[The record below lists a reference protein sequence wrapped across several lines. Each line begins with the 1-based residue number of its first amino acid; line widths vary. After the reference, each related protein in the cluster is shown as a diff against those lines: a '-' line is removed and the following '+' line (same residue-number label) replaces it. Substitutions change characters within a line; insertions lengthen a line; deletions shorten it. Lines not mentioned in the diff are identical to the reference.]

1 MHFTNEKGE
10 GKTTK
15 QMKTFFKYFGLFF
28 CVMSVRVV
36 SAQQAN
42 LKITD
47 NINKT
52 TKHEVA
58 IEQLSASNVVSED
71 SKVHY
76 EAGKSVKL
84 MPGFS
89 AKRGSD
95 FKANIGRIESSSRI
109 AGAETS
115 EKMDMY
121 AYPNPFD
128 SDKAVQI
135 QYYVPKAGKVTLTV
149 TNLIGL
155 NIATLVD
162 NQEVSA
168 GDHTASF
175 AGNGL
180 ASGTYLYTLKTE
192 TGAMSKKLS
201 KK

>member
-1 MHFTNEKGE
+1 
-10 GKTTK
+10 
-15 QMKTFFKYFGLFF
+15 MKTFFKYFGLFF

-58 IEQLSASNVVSED
+58 IENLSASNVVSED

-84 MPGFS
+84 LPGFS

-95 FKANIGRIESSSRI
+95 FKANIGKIESSSRI

-135 QYYVPKAGKVTLTV
+135 QYYVPKAGKVSLTV

-175 AGNGL
+175 SGNGL
-180 ASGTYLYTLKTE
+180 SSGTYLYTLKTE

>member
-1 MHFTNEKGE
+1 
-10 GKTTK
+10 
-15 QMKTFFKYFGLFF
+15 MKIFFKIIGLFF

-36 SAQQAN
+36 SAQETN

-47 NINKT
+47 NVNRT

-58 IEQLSASNVVSED
+58 TENLSASNVVSED

-84 MPGFS
+84 LPGFS
-89 AKRGSD
+89 AKKGSD
-95 FKANIGRIESSSRI
+95 FKANIGKIEASSRI
-109 AGAETS
+109 AGAEKS

-128 SDKAVQI
+128 SEKAVQI

-162 NQEVSA
+162 NQEMVA

-175 AGNGL
+175 LGNGL
-180 ASGTYLYTLKTE
+180 SSGTYLYTLKTE

>member
-1 MHFTNEKGE
+1 
-10 GKTTK
+10 
-15 QMKTFFKYFGLFF
+15 MKNYFKIVGMFLF
-28 CVMSVRVV
+28 VMSVRVA
-36 SAQQAN
+36 SAQEAN

-47 NINKT
+47 NIIRT

-58 IEQLSASNVVSED
+58 TEQISASNVVSAD

-84 MPGFS
+84 TPGFS

-95 FKANIGRIESSSRI
+95 FKANIGKIQSSSRI

-115 EKMDMY
+115 EQMDMY

-135 QYYVPKAGKVTLTV
+135 QYYVPKAGKVSLTV

-168 GDHTASF
+168 GEHTATFS
-175 AGNGL
+175 GNGM

-192 TGAMSKKLS
+192 TGVMSKKLS

>member
-1 MHFTNEKGE
+1 
-10 GKTTK
+10 
-15 QMKTFFKYFGLFF
+15 MKTFFKILGMFF

-58 IEQLSASNVVSED
+58 TENLSASNVVSED

-84 MPGFS
+84 LPGFS

-95 FKANIGRIESSSRI
+95 FKANIGKIESSARI
-109 AGAETS
+109 AAAETS

-135 QYYVPKAGKVTLTV
+135 QYYVPKAGKVSLTV

-175 AGNGL
+175 VGNGL
-180 ASGTYLYTLKTE
+180 ASGTYLYTLKTND
-192 TGAMSKKLS
+192 GAMSKKLS

>member
-1 MHFTNEKGE
+1 MEREK

-15 QMKTFFKYFGLFF
+15 QMKTFFKYFGMFF

-76 EAGKSVKL
+76 EARKSVKL
-84 MPGFS
+84 LPGFS

-95 FKANIGRIESSSRI
+95 FKANIGKIEATSRI

-128 SDKAVQI
+128 SEKAVQI
-135 QYYVPKAGKVTLTV
+135 QYYVPKAGKVSLTV

-162 NQEVSA
+162 NQDVSA

-175 AGNGL
+175 SGNGL
-180 ASGTYLYTLKTE
+180 SSGTYLYTLKTE
-192 TGAMSKKLS
+192 AGAMSKKLS

>member
-1 MHFTNEKGE
+1 
-10 GKTTK
+10 
-15 QMKTFFKYFGLFF
+15 MKTFFKYFGLFF

-36 SAQQAN
+36 SAQEAN

-47 NINKT
+47 NINRAT
-52 TKHEVA
+52 RHEVA
-58 IEQLSASNVVSED
+58 TERISASNVVSED

-76 EAGKSVKL
+76 EAGKSVRL

-89 AKRGSD
+89 AKKGSD
-95 FKANIGRIESSSRI
+95 FKANIGKIESSSRV

-135 QYYVPKAGKVTLTV
+135 QYYVPTAGKVSLTV
-149 TNLIGL
+149 TNLVGL
-155 NIATLVD
+155 NIATVID

-168 GDHTASF
+168 GEHTTSF
-175 AGNGL
+175 SGNGL
-180 ASGTYLYTLKTE
+180 TSGTYLYTLKTE
-192 TGAMSKKLS
+192 TGVMSKKLS
-201 KK
+201 KR